1 MGFLQCLSAVCS
13 LGLVC
18 LAGLAIV
25 KTRLLPE
32 SFKTAL
38 PKLVT
43 YVALPPYL
51 FHSIVTTMDSSEL
64 AGFLA
69 GTFVP
74 FASIFLSFATA
85 WALGKMFHVKHFHSG
100 LYLSSFSTSSAIFIG
115 IPICEALCG
124 TEGIPYALLYY
135 FANATFFWTIGSYL
149 IIRDGSTKAERITVR
164 KFFRNLLSPPFL
176 GFFAGL
182 LFALFGWRLPEFCM
196 RALHTVGQLTTPLSL
211 IFIGISLAD
220 MRLTRECLSRDLLL
234 ASAGRLVISPLIMAA
249 VVALCDV
256 KGVMGTI
263 FILQS
268 ALPAVMQ
275 AAILS
280 ANYKT
285 DPEFGTLIVSLTTL
299 LSILTVPLVMSLV

>member
-1 MGFLQCLSAVCS
+1 SGEAYFTEHHRMRIHGSVLESRGYGHGHSQIQCGF
-13 LGLVC
+13 
-18 LAGLAIV
+18 
-25 KTRLLPE
+25 RYP
-32 SFKTAL
+32 
-38 PKLVT
+38 
-43 YVALPPYL
+43 
-51 FHSIVTTMDSSEL
+51 D
-64 AGFLA
+64 
-69 GTFVP
+69 
-74 FASIFLSFATA
+74 ASGQID
-85 WALGKMFHVKHFHSG
+85 
-100 LYLSSFSTSSAIFIG
+100 I
-115 IPICEALCG
+115 
-124 TEGIPYALLYY
+124 
-135 FANATFFWTIGSYL
+135 
-149 IIRDGSTKAERITVR
+149 RITVR
-164 KFFRNLLSPPFL
+164 KFFRNLLSPPFI

-249 VVALCDV
+249 VVALCGV

>member
-13 LGLVC
+13 LALVC
-18 LAGLAIV
+18 LAGLAAV

-38 PKLVT
+38 PRLVT

-51 FHSIVTTMDSSEL
+51 FHSIVTTMDRSEL

-85 WALGKMFHVKHFHSG
+85 WVLGKMFHVKHFHSG

-124 TEGIPYALLYY
+124 TGGIPYALLYY
-135 FANATFFWTIGSYL
+135 FANATFFWTVGSYL

-164 KFFRNLLSPPFL
+164 KFFRNLLSPPFI

-196 RALHTVGQLTTPLSL
+196 RAMGTVGQLTTPLSL

-234 ASAGRLVISPLIMAA
+234 ASAGRLVISPLIMAC
-249 VVALCDV
+249 VVALCGV
-256 KGVMGTI
+256 KGVMGTV

-280 ANYKT
+280 ANYRT

-299 LSILTVPLVMSLV
+299 LSVLTVPLVMSLA